1 VKGGYQM
8 DERYYLVDTNA
19 LIDDIDVIESH
30 KVVITSHVLRELEK
44 HKSQKKDPALAYG
57 ARHAVRK
64 VLEKRRN
71 GSAILV
77 DLKDYNWD
85 LNDTY
90 DKDYVDN
97 MLLKACVE
105 NDYGIITNDGL
116 LILKAEM
123 YNIPIIELEAN
134 NFDDSY
140 TGVHDFFYDY
150 NNAEHARVLMDIMS
164 SDLDKKKINHFN
176 LVLNQYLVIW
186 NANEPEYNDNNELI
200 GHKLV
205 DGFNGLYRWDG
216 EKHVRVKF
224 DYSLGDIKPVN
235 AKQRLMFHMLQNDK
249 IKVKSAFGT
258 FGVGKDFVMISHALQ
273 MLFDPNCEIDR
284 IVWVRNNV
292 ELKDSEPIGF
302 LPGDKIEKL
311 LEFAMPL
318 ADHVGGVE
326 TLRGMIEDGRIE
338 IQHLG
343 TLRGRDI
350 KNSIIYVTEVQNN
363 TRDHIKLLLGRVG
376 EGSQLWLNGD
386 LKQSDKDA
394 FRRNSG
400 LLALKSLA
408 GNPLYAQVTLDKIE
422 RSDTAKLAE
431 LLED

>member
-1 VKGGYQM
+1 M

-19 LIDDIDVIESH
+19 LLDDIDVIEKH
-30 KVVITSHVLRELEK
+30 NVVITSHVLRELEK
-44 HKSQKKDPALAYG
+44 HKSQKKDGALAYS
-57 ARHAVRK
+57 ARVAVRTI
-64 VLEKRRN
+64 LEKRRDN
-71 GSAILV
+71 SAIMI

-85 LNDTY
+85 INDTY

-123 YNIPIIELEAN
+123 YNIPIIELETVN
-134 NFDDSY
+134 YDDGY
-140 TGVHDFFYDY
+140 TGVYDFYYDLEIP
-150 NNAEHARVLMDIMS
+150 EHTRILLDIMDS
-164 SDLDKKKINHFN
+164 EGRYKNHFN
-176 LVLNQYLVIW
+176 LVQNQYLVIW
-186 NANEPEYNDNNELI
+186 NTNEPEYNSE
-200 GHKLV
+200 GEFTGYKLV

-224 DYSLGDIKPVN
+224 EYSLGDIKPIN

-258 FGVGKDFVMISHALQ
+258 FGVGKDFVMISHAVE
-273 MLFDPNCEIDR
+273 MLSKGEIDK
-284 IVWVRNNV
+284 IIWVRNNI

-302 LPGDKIEKL
+302 LPGDKVEKL
-311 LEFAMPL
+311 IEFAMPL
-318 ADHVGGVE
+318 ADHVGGKESLMV
-326 TLRGMIEDGRIE
+326 MIESGQIE

-350 KNSIIYVTEVQNN
+350 KNAIIYVTEVQNN
-363 TRDHIKLLLGRVG
+363 TKEHIQLFLGRVG

-386 LKQSDKDA
+386 LKQSDRDSFK
-394 FRRNSG
+394 RNSG
-400 LLALKSLA
+400 LVALKRLA

-431 LLED
+431 LLEN